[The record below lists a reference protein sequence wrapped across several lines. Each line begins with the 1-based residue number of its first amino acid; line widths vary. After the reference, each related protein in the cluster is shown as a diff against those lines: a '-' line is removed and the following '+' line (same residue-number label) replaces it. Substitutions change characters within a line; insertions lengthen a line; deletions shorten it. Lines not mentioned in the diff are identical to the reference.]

1 MEEGRREGEGRG
13 AAAAPGAAAAA
24 GDGGAGGTGSTGG
37 TGGGRPHR
45 NMAGA
50 EPFGAVLG
58 ALRGCYAQVAP
69 LETFVRGLGESG
81 AEEAEVVRDND
92 AASYRT
98 FVSQCVVCV
107 PHGARD
113 IPRPFS
119 LEQVWGGGGGGC
131 PRGMGRLLPR
141 ESPCCGVG

>member
-13 AAAAPGAAAAA
+13 AAAAPGAAAA

-81 AEEAEVVRDND
+81 AEEAEVVRDSD